1 MNSAQKFLLA
11 CLSRTS
17 YSACRAF
24 ENILR
29 TSANILRM
37 RMDATTDTIH
47 RAIDFL
53 SKPDPMAPQ
62 RASIKIEDGGQ
73 PLPEVAM
80 RLVKSVLVI
89 AVVTLV
95 GLRCSGSLEPGW
107 IAGKWAEDFAVPA
120 GWVEMT
126 LRTSGNNVTGSGSAC
141 GEAGTCGTFTV
152 TGTIDGGTVHLEMGS
167 TEHFD
172 GTLQPSGALQGPAT
186 FNISGQPPVVENLSF
201 HRG

>member
-1 MNSAQKFLLA
+1 
-11 CLSRTS
+11 
-17 YSACRAF
+17 
-24 ENILR
+24 
-29 TSANILRM
+29 
-37 RMDATTDTIH
+37 
-47 RAIDFL
+47 
-53 SKPDPMAPQ
+53 
-62 RASIKIEDGGQ
+62 
-73 PLPEVAM
+73 M

-95 GLRCSGSLEPGW
+95 GLGCSGSLEPGW

-126 LRTSGNNVTGSGSAC
+126 LRTSGNNVTGSGSGC

-152 TGTIDGGTVHLEMGS
+152 TGTVDGATVHLDIGS

-172 GTLQPSGALQGPAT
+172 GELQPSGALLGSAT
-186 FNISGQPPVVENLSF
+186 FNIVGRPPVVESQSY